1 MHFASEG
8 IPFIALTL
16 TLAVAAYAV
25 ALMRRSWPLWL
36 LAFSLTLGTLWVSYH
51 YRVSSRAA
59 SGITPL
65 AELPR

>member
-8 IPFIALTL
+8 IPFIVLAL

-36 LAFSLTLGTLWVSYH
+36 LAFALTLGTLWVSYH
-51 YRVSSRAA
+51 YRIPSRAV
-59 SGITPL
+59 SGNTPL